1 MKNKNKTKH
10 INSNILILSIITFLL
25 VLLISLACFIKNNN
39 TNVKH
44 KKYDLEKLEKVIIKK
59 GDMLVSSINNIGLP
73 KKESNTIIRELKKVI
88 NINYCLPGDFYE
100 ISYNEKT
107 GKWTNFK
114 YCPKGI
120 LYYSIVKFPNN
131 TIKTEKKTYE
141 ITTTTYEKQGSI
153 SSSLWSSM
161 SSQNIP
167 PNIIVLFA
175 DIFAWQIDFLTNTKK
190 NDSFIVV
197 YNIKKIGKKNKIY
210 SSNIIAAQYKK
221 GTKIYNAFYFKTKD
235 GLSGYFDENGKY
247 LKKTFLKA
255 PLQFSRISSVFTK
268 HRMHPILK
276 RVKPHLGIDY
286 AAPSG
291 TPVSSIGDGVIIKA
305 KYSGG
310 FGNMVVIN
318 HKNGYETYYSHLSK
332 YAKSIKNGVFVKQ
345 GQIIGYVGMTGLA
358 TGPHLDFRIKFN
370 NEFFDFLKMKQ
381 KFIKT
386 LDSNEIKKFEEKI
399 HPFIKKFKQIY

>member
-1 MKNKNKTKH
+1 MKKKIKIKH
-10 INSNILILSIITFLL
+10 INSNILILFVIIFLL
-25 VLLISLACFIKNNN
+25 ILLTSFIYFIKNRN

-44 KKYDLEKLEKVIIKK
+44 KKYDLEKIIIKK
-59 GDMLVSSINNIGLP
+59 GDMLVPSINNIGLP

-88 NINYCLPGDFYE
+88 NINYCIPGDFYE
-100 ISYNEKT
+100 IIYNEKT
-107 GKWTNFK
+107 GEWTNFK
-114 YCPKGI
+114 YYPKGI
-120 LYYSIVKFPNN
+120 LYYSIIKFPNN

-141 ITTTTYEKQGSI
+141 ITTTTYEKQGNI

-175 DIFAWQIDFLTNTKK
+175 DIFAWQIDFLTSTKK

-197 YNIKKIGKKNKIY
+197 YNVKKIGKKNKIY

-221 GTKIYNAFYFKTKD
+221 GIKTYNAFYFKTKD

-286 AAPSG
+286 AAPNG

-310 FGNMVVIN
+310 FGNMIVIN
-318 HKNGYETYYSHLSK
+318 HQNGYETYYSHLSK
-332 YAKSIKNGVFVKQ
+332 YAKSIKKGVFVKQ

-381 KFIKT
+381 KFVKT
-386 LDSNEIKKFEEKI
+386 LNSNEIKKFEEKI
-399 HPFIKKFKQIY
+399 HPYIKKFKQIY